1 LGIDDFSSKKR
12 EIFNTIFVDNDK
24 KKKVEVIN
32 SREKDDV
39 VEKLKLFKKVKTVT
53 RDFSQTYKN
62 AIKEAL
68 PKAKQIVD
76 RFHIFKNLTDDLN
89 NYIKRTIADTIKII
103 DNKEKEIK
111 EEKRILNRR
120 QQNKKDSAERKWKVI
135 QEVQRLYKDG
145 YNKSEIS
152 RKMNI
157 TRVTVNTYLSQ
168 KQPLERSTHSILDPY
183 VPMIKKLILEG
194 KKINEI
200 YDEIKA
206 NGYKGKT
213 SLFTSRLR
221 EIRQEVRTNTKYL
234 KRSKIKKLLFYDIEE
249 IKDENL
255 KNDLKEYLETNKEL
269 NKVLNMI
276 RNFKEIIFS
285 KKPRKLA
292 KWIREAKK
300 INVKELNSFVTL
312 IESDL
317 EAVKNAIKYDYSNG
331 LTEGFN
337 NKTKVIKRIMYG
349 RCSFD
354 LLRLKILA

>member
-1 LGIDDFSSKKR
+1 
-12 EIFNTIFVDNDK
+12 
-24 KKKVEVIN
+24 
-32 SREKDDV
+32 
-39 VEKLKLFKKVKTVT
+39 VT

-62 AIKEAL
+62 AINEAL

-76 RFHIFKNLTDDLN
+76 RFHILKNLTDDLN
-89 NYIKRTIADTIKII
+89 EYIKRNIKETIKMI
-103 DNKEKEIK
+103 NTKGKELI
-111 EEKRILNRR
+111 EEEQILNKR
-120 QQNKKDSAERKWKVI
+120 QRNKKESAETKWEVI
-135 QEVQRLYKDG
+135 QEVQKLYKDG
-145 YNKSEIS
+145 FNKSEIA

-157 TRVTVNTYLSQ
+157 SRQTIYVYLEQ
-168 KQPLERSTHSILDPY
+168 KQPLERSTHSILDTY

-194 KKINEI
+194 KKIDEI
-200 YDEIKA
+200 YNEIKA

-213 SLFTSRLR
+213 SLFNSRLR
-221 EIRQEVRTNTKYL
+221 GIRQEVRTNTKYL

-255 KNDLKEYLETNKEL
+255 RNDLKEYLETNKEL
-269 NKVLNMI
+269 NTLLSMI
-276 RNFKEIIFS
+276 KKFKEILFS
-285 KKPRKLA
+285 KRPRKLV

-312 IESDL
+312 IESDID
-317 EAVKNAIKYDYSNG
+317 AVKNAIKYDYSNG

-354 LLRLKILA
+354 LLRLKILT